1 MSDSSNAPEMSDD
14 IRTALKMDLE
24 MLEVDDVFSEDKFVG
39 SDERITYVEFN
50 DGTESVT
57 LSEDEMRELPDA
69 FFDAYVAWQQAG
81 SECAEEARSERRQL
95 YGGAY

>member
-1 MSDSSNAPEMSDD
+1 MPDSDNAPEMSDD
-14 IRTALKMDLE
+14 FRTALEMDLD
-24 MLEVDDVFSEDKFVG
+24 MLEVDDVQCDDDEDPESAV
-39 SDERITYVEFN
+39 YVEFS
-50 DGTESVT
+50 DGTLTVT
-57 LSEDEMRELPDA
+57 LSEDEMRDLPDE